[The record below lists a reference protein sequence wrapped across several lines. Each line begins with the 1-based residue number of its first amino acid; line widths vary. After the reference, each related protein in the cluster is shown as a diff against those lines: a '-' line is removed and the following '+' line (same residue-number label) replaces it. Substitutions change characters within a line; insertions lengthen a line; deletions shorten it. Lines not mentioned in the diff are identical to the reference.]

1 MRVVRG
7 GPGGTG
13 DRAPVFRWRIAAL
26 LVPLL
31 AILFCPGSSPI
42 ARAQDDIPPDPRFGA
57 VEAYHAPELADRSGV
72 GWERII
78 FYWSELERDG
88 PDDWNEFHAPLARI
102 DREIAGGREVV
113 GLIQDTPAWA
123 TDGLPGVGVP
133 RGLYLPVDDPD
144 NLWASFIRKVVSLY
158 RGRVDRWI
166 IWNEPDIG
174 LDDYGAQWQ
183 GSVADYYQLLKV
195 AYLAAYQANPDVHIH
210 LGGLTYWHNPN
221 YLRELLAVASQ
232 DSTAAEHGYY
242 FDVVSVHIYFKP
254 DTTLDI
260 LGTLRSA
267 LDDYGLQ
274 KPIWVNETNA
284 PPYDDPAQEWD
295 DPVFFV
301 TQQMQAS
308 YLIQE
313 FALALALGAER
324 ISVYKWIDEPPRP
337 PGFEPYGL
345 LRTGGEPRPAYYAFL
360 VITRHFAGT
369 EDALYIDHPDMR
381 HVVLDRGARTTQ
393 VIWARPAARL
403 VAAVPALGR
412 TAQAIDQTGAE
423 RTIRPLF
430 GYYLLTLDGAPC
442 QPDAECLMGGPPLVI
457 VEEAHADLAA
467 WGATMGPVRAV
478 TVRTLARAGGLGVVL
493 VVIGVG
499 GVIVWRRRSRRG
511 GKENDEKPA

>member
-1 MRVVRG
+1 LIALMFVLVRSG
-7 GPGGTG
+7 SH
-13 DRAPVFRWRIAAL
+13 
-26 LVPLL
+26 LL
-31 AILFCPGSSPI
+31 AH
-42 ARAQDDIPPDPRFGA
+42 AQDAIPPDPRFGA

-133 RGLYLPVDDPD
+133 RGLYLPVDDPG
-144 NLWASFIRKVVSLY
+144 NLWASFIREVVSLY

-195 AYLAAYQANPDVHIH
+195 AYLAAHQANPDVQIH

-221 YLRELLAVASQ
+221 YLHELLAIASQ
-232 DSTAAEHGYY
+232 DSTAADHGYY

-260 LGTLRSA
+260 LAALQSA
-267 LDDYGLQ
+267 LDDYGLE

-284 PPYDDPAQEWD
+284 PPYNDPAQEWD
-295 DPVFFV
+295 DPVFFA
-301 TQQMQAS
+301 TQEMQAS

-324 ISVYKWIDEPPRP
+324 VEVYKWIDEPPRP

-360 VITRHFAGT
+360 VIAKHYAGT
-369 EDALYIDHPDMR
+369 EDALYIDHPDVR
-381 HVVLDRGARTTQ
+381 HVVLERGVRTTQ
-393 VIWARPAARL
+393 VVWARPAARL
-403 VAAVPALGR
+403 AAAVPALGR
-412 TAQAIDQTGAE
+412 TAQIIDQRGSE
-423 RTIRPLF
+423 RTIRAVL

-442 QPDAECLMGGPPLVI
+442 QPDTECLMGGPPLVI
-457 VEEAHADLAA
+457 VEEAPVDLAT
-467 WGATMGPVRAV
+467 WESTMGPVRAV
-478 TVRTLARAGGLGVVL
+478 TVRTLARAGGLGAALAVV
-493 VVIGVG
+493 GVG
-499 GVIVWRRRSRRG
+499 GVIVWRRRSRMG
-511 GKENDEKPA
+511 EEGKR